1 MLSHSN
7 KNGMVFS
14 ADKFHFT
21 KEEVEFAGITISM
34 DGIKPSVKYLSKIS
48 NFPTPQKIH
57 DMRSWFGLINWVSYC
72 FTASTVMSPFH
83 HLLRPLRG

>member
-34 DGIKPSVKYLSKIS
+34 DGIKLSVKYLSKIS
-48 NFPTPQKIH
+48 NFPTPQNIH
-57 DMRSWFGLINWVSYC
+57 DMRSWFGLVNQVSYC
-72 FTASTVMSPFH
+72 FAASTVMSPFH
-83 HLLRPLRG
+83 HLLRPLGG

>member
-21 KEEVEFAGITISM
+21 KEEVKFAGIIISM
-34 DGIKPSVKYLSKIS
+34 DGIKPSVKYLSS
-48 NFPTPQKIH
+48 RQ
-57 DMRSWFGLINWVSYC
+57 
-72 FTASTVMSPFH
+72 TASSRLDSKVKRYIYTRTRYWAGFSY
-83 HLLRPLRG
+83 

>member
-48 NFPTPQKIH
+48 NFPTP
-57 DMRSWFGLINWVSYC
+57 
-72 FTASTVMSPFH
+72 
-83 HLLRPLRG
+83 

>member
-34 DGIKPSVKYLSKIS
+34 DGIKASVKYLSKIS
-48 NFPTPQKIH
+48 NFPTP
-57 DMRSWFGLINWVSYC
+57 
-72 FTASTVMSPFH
+72 
-83 HLLRPLRG
+83 